1 MISAKLFSSEGVERG
16 TAELPEHLFGAR
28 VNDSLLFDAV
38 QSYLG
43 NQRQGTAKAKSKGE
57 VSGGGKKPWRQ
68 KGTGRARSGANTSPL
83 WVRGG
88 CVFGP
93 RPRDYGFDMPKK
105 VKRLALKSALSLKAK
120 EDAVMVVEPP
130 VLEAPKTSEMA
141 KYLKKLG
148 VADKKCLFVM
158 AAPEDRLLKSLRN
171 IPNVRTTLSAQLSAY
186 ELLDCDRML
195 ITPDALQRMKEVF
208 SK

>member
-1 MISAKLFSSEGVERG
+1 MISAKVFSSEGVERG
-16 TAELPEHLFGAR
+16 TAELPEHLFGAP
-28 VNDSLLFDAV
+28 VNDSVLFDAV

-68 KGTGRARSGANTSPL
+68 KGTGRARSGSNSSPL
-83 WVRGG
+83 WRRGG
-88 CVFGP
+88 TVFGP
-93 RPRDYGFDMPKK
+93 TPRDYGFDMPRK
-105 VKRLALKSALSLKAK
+105 VKRLALKSALTLKAK

-130 VLEAPKTSEMA
+130 ALEAPKTSEMA
-141 KYLKKLG
+141 KYLEKLG
-148 VADKKCLFVM
+148 LAGKKCLFVM
-158 AAPEDRLLKSLRN
+158 ATADDRLLRSLRN
-171 IPNVRTTLSAQLSAY
+171 IPNVRTALSTQLNAY
-186 ELLDCDRML
+186 ELLACDRML